1 MIVTSYTRLVV
12 DSHRADC
19 TSLFSGLSRRFHPR
33 SAESSRPQAYSER
46 ETSVVRLGQTG
57 PLAAD
62 VAELAHVTSGQI
74 RGAA

>member
-19 TSLFSGLSRRFHPR
+19 ASLVGGLSRRIGRR
-33 SAESSRPQAYSER
+33 SIEPALPQAYSER
-46 ETSVVRLGQTG
+46 DGVMVRLGQTG
-57 PLAAD
+57 PIAAD